1 MRMSAVL
8 GGSAAAL
15 IAATALIGGAASA
28 SAAPGDEAIVNSTC
42 TYPQVIAALN
52 DEDPAAANEL
62 ATSPLANGFVR
73 DLVNA
78 PPAERQQ
85 KLDQFRGYPQVA
97 QYSGLIS
104 QVAST
109 CNRYPA

>member
-1 MRMSAVL
+1 MKLAAVF
-8 GGSAAAL
+8 GGMAAAL
-15 IAATALIGGAASA
+15 MAGTAIA

-42 TYPQVIAALN
+42 SYPQVIAALN
-52 DEDPAAANEL
+52 AENPAAADEL

-73 DLVNA
+73 DLVDS

-85 KLDQFRGYPQVA
+85 KIDQFRSYPQVA

-104 QVAST
+104 QVAGS
-109 CNRYPA
+109 CNGYPVGG